1 LTGWLPAIPWILV
14 LILVLYRYATRSPL
28 LRDYPPRPT
37 GPLISVVIP
46 ARNEAVNIADCV
58 RSIRQA
64 AYTPLEIIVVDDRSS
79 DETAALAE
87 AVAKE
92 GGAPVTVIRGAELP
106 DEWYG
111 KPWALVQGY
120 RAARGELLLFADAD
134 TRHTPELIPRAA
146 RALEV
151 ERVDLVSVLPRQEMG
166 SFWEWLLQPQVF
178 LVLAA
183 RVGDLRRVNRTRR
196 IWDAIS
202 NGQFILT
209 TRRSYESVGTHAV
222 VRHSVI
228 DDLLLAQEY
237 VRRGRDIFL
246 VHATE
251 FMRTRMYRS
260 LREIV
265 EGWSKNLALGTPLMM
280 PPIPVLRRLV
290 PWLMWTP
297 SLAWLA
303 PPFCWTVWGWPWAA
317 AATIA
322 SLLVFLEVDRR
333 EGAPPVFALLY
344 PVGAVVVAFIMLR
357 SALRGRRKVVWRGRV
372 YSQ

>member
-1 LTGWLPAIPWILV
+1 MTVWLPATPWLLV
-14 LILVLYRYATRSPL
+14 LLLVIYRYATRAPR
-28 LRDYPPRPT
+28 LRDYPPRAT
-37 GPLISVVIP
+37 GPLLSVVIP
-46 ARNEAVNIADCV
+46 ARNEAVNIAECI

-64 AYTPLEIIVVDDRSS
+64 AYTPLEIIVVDDRSW
-79 DETAALAE
+79 DDTAALAE
-87 AVAKE
+87 AVAKQD
-92 GGAPVTVIRGAELP
+92 GPPVTVIRGVELQ

-134 TRHTPELIPRAA
+134 TRHTPELIPRAVQ
-146 RALEV
+146 ALEA
-151 ERVDLVSVLPRQEMG
+151 ERVDLVSVLPRQEMR

-178 LVLAA
+178 LVLAS

-196 IWDAIS
+196 TWDAIS

-209 TRRSYESVGTHAV
+209 TRTAYEGVGTHVA

-237 VRRGRDIFL
+237 VRHGRDIFL

-260 LREIV
+260 LPEIV

-290 PWLMWTP
+290 PWTMWTP
-297 SLAWLA
+297 ALAWLA
-303 PPFCWTVWGWPWAA
+303 PPFCWAVWGWPWAA
-317 AATIA
+317 VATMA
-322 SLLVFLEVDRR
+322 SLLVFLEVNRR
-333 EGAPPVFALLY
+333 EGAPLVFALLY
-344 PVGAVVVAFIMLR
+344 PVGAVIVAFIMLR
-357 SALRGRRKVVWRGRV
+357 SAWRGGRKVEWRGRV